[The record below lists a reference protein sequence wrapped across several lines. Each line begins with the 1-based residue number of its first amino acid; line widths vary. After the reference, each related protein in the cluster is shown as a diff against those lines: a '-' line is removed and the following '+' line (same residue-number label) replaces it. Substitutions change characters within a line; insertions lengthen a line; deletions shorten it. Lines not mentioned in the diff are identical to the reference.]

1 MNDDG
6 DEASNDDDDD
16 DDDDDDYDND
26 DEEAD
31 NIDGVNAKIRELR
44 FVRESP
50 KITHRQPKSA
60 SEPGRPMHL
69 MHHDTVGQNNQE
81 SRLQYWATCSSICSF
96 ARTAHSIACSALL
109 VYSFCSRAPL
119 RSLVRL
125 LAHFTHSLPR
135 GTVNDKMAIYPVF
148 FSILDHSA

>member
-60 SEPGRPMHL
+60 SEPGRPMYL
-69 MHHDTVGQNNQE
+69 MHHELGVWGK
-81 SRLQYWATCSSICSF
+81 
-96 ARTAHSIACSALL
+96 
-109 VYSFCSRAPL
+109 
-119 RSLVRL
+119 
-125 LAHFTHSLPR
+125 R
-135 GTVNDKMAIYPVF
+135 G
-148 FSILDHSA
+148 